1 MINFEKILLLL
12 CIFLFGYADVQGKA
26 TGYTGGS
33 ASITYKP
40 KFSTAGFFELPK
52 IRLANISP
60 NGFCP

>member
-40 KFSTAGFFELPK
+40 KFSTAVFF
-52 IRLANISP
+52 
-60 NGFCP
+60 